1 MQRTPFKEQTI
12 DYVDYYVVQSSDRTV
27 DLDLRSWKRTGFSHA
42 ASGSLTVF
50 RNGNRRV
57 TEPGDFLW

>member
-1 MQRTPFKEQTI
+1 MRRKLFKEQTI

-27 DLDLRSWKRTGFSHA
+27 DLDLRSWERTGFSHA
-42 ASGSLTVF
+42 ASGSLNVF
-50 RNGNRRV
+50 RKGNRRI